1 MMIHPGSSPRHL
13 KRRRALLLGTL
24 VLLVPAGLAAYFI
37 AVLGSFPG
45 VTTHPSGEAAAGIV
59 EPRFTQPPF
68 GLDEANGYIR
78 LGESLSPERADL
90 PALTN
95 LDPGLLKA
103 VRSAARDARG
113 AGIELGVNSGW
124 RSEALQ
130 EWMLTQAIKDYGS
143 ESIARRFVSTPES
156 SRHVSGEAVDIGP
169 TDAAAWVEQHGNRY
183 GLCRIYANE
192 PWHFELA
199 TTPGGSC
206 PALRTDAS

>member
-1 MMIHPGSSPRHL
+1 MMIHPGSSSRHVR
-13 KRRRALLLGTL
+13 RRRALLLGTL

-45 VTTHPSGEAAAGIV
+45 GTTNPSGGAAAGIV

-68 GLDEANGYIR
+68 ALDEANGYIR
-78 LGESLSPERADL
+78 LGESLSPESVDL

-95 LDPGLLKA
+95 LDPELLKA
-103 VRSAARDARG
+103 VRLVAQDARG

-143 ESIARRFVSTPES
+143 ESAARRFVSTPES
-156 SRHVSGEAVDIGP
+156 SRHVSGKAVDIGP